1 MRVVFFDLTLWRF
14 GFEFKSNGLA
24 VDLGPLGLF
33 FPV

>member
-1 MRVVFFDLTLWRF
+1 MRIVFFDLTLWRF
-14 GFEFKSNGLA
+14 GWEFKSTGLA

>member
-1 MRVVFFDLTLWRF
+1 MRIVFFDLTLWRF
-14 GFEFKSNGLA
+14 GWEFKCNGLA

>member
-1 MRVVFFDLTLWRF
+1 MRIVFFDLRLWRF
-14 GFEFKSNGLA
+14 GWEFKSNGLA